1 MTVKD
6 IYKVDPNNRSIKNLK
21 KKAKKD
27 PYLINAFLGHPDTV
41 WVIYHGGGTDYS
53 YDMRTKFGIEKI
65 NLADGKV
72 IDRDDD
78 PITVGAAKK
87 LLMNFDNQIID
98 YSKVAPSS
106 STLLY

>member
-1 MTVKD
+1 
-6 IYKVDPNNRSIKNLK
+6 
-21 KKAKKD
+21 
-27 PYLINAFLGHPDTV
+27 
-41 WVIYHGGGTDYS
+41 
-53 YDMRTKFGIEKI
+53 MRTKFGIEKI

-78 PITVGAAKK
+78 LITVGAAKK

-106 STLLY
+106 STLVY